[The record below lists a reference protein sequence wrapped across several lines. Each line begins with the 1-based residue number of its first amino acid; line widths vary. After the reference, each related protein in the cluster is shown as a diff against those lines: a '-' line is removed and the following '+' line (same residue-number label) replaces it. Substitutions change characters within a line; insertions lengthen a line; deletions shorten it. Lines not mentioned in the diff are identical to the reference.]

1 LVDFIFGRKDL
12 MRSVEQHL
20 EVVLANASPLESLE
34 VGLLGAVGC
43 VLAEKVTT
51 EDDEKEH
58 VLLPQGTAIGARHV
72 ALLAAANLGQIW
84 VHPKPR
90 VVILTVGSDLAD
102 PGMLENLRPDINGIA
117 LTTASTAAGA
127 MTFRVGPL
135 QSDSD
140 LIRSAIEDQLV
151 RADVIITACG
161 MNAGDYDLLTSVL
174 RELGRVEI
182 SRVNMTPG
190 GAQGFGVIGPD
201 STPIFVLPGNP
212 VGALLSFDIFVRP
225 LIRRLMGHSK
235 LHHRII
241 EARLETT
248 VEGAGDDAR
257 YVRARVSRTG
267 DFPLVKSVENND
279 DHPLAGLGTAE
290 ALIVVPPGTVRMNAG
305 DTVKVMQLVDL
316 SDE

>member
-1 LVDFIFGRKDL
+1 

-20 EVVLANASPLESLE
+20 EAVLTNVAPLESLE
-34 VGLLGAVGC
+34 VGLLGSVGC
-43 VLAEKVTT
+43 VLAEQVTT
-51 EDDEKEH
+51 DDNGNEH
-58 VLLPQGTAIGARHV
+58 VLIPQGTAIGARHV
-72 ALLAAANLGQIW
+72 ALLAAANLGRIW

-90 VVILTVGSDLAD
+90 VVILTIGSDLAD
-102 PGMLENLRPDINGIA
+102 PGTLEDLRPDINGIA
-117 LTTASTAAGA
+117 LTIASTAAGA

-135 QSDSD
+135 QSDAD

-174 RELGRVEI
+174 RQLGRVEV

-212 VGALLSFDIFVRP
+212 VGALLSFDVFVRP

-235 LHHRII
+235 LHHRVI
-241 EARLETT
+241 EARLESA
-248 VEGAGDDAR
+248 VDGAGDDAR
-257 YVRARVSRTG
+257 YVRAHLSRSG
-267 DFPLVKSVENND
+267 SFPVVKSLENSSS
-279 DHPLAGLGTAE
+279 HPLSGLATAD
-290 ALIVVPPGTVRMNAG
+290 ALIVIPAGTDRLNAG
-305 DTVKVMQLVDL
+305 DTVKVMQID
-316 SDE
+316 SPGDE